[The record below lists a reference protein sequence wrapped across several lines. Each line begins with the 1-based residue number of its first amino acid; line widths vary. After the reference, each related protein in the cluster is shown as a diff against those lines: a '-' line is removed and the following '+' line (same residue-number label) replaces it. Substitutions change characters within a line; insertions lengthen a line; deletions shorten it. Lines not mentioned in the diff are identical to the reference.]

1 MPIIPDVPLPE
12 VQGIILRGYEFL
24 EEARFLLLQFPDS
37 DPADVGRRWLQA
49 IVPSIRDATE
59 RPTIADT
66 AVNLA
71 FTYAGLKALGLS
83 EKIHPDAPPGSSR
96 FSREFQEGMDT
107 SHRQRVLGDNGTSAS
122 INWDWGRKDDRPAE
136 EIAKHNLYDAPVT
149 CEKTNQD
156 DSTPKP
162 IHALLMLYA
171 GDMTA
176 LTALYDSHVVQLGK
190 AGIMVVRRL
199 DTTDLLGRTEQFGFR
214 DGIAQPFVLGVK
226 KEPPVHEKESPN
238 PGNQIHPGE
247 ILLGFPNAY
256 DKLPVSPAV
265 PATDGAGL
273 VDFGYCGS
281 YLVFRQLHQDVLKFW
296 QFMDDATGR
305 QGESAAESLAAKMV
319 GRWPSGAPLALS
331 PNHDD
336 PSLRDADLYGF
347 YKGDALGER
356 VPIGSHTRRSNP
368 RDSLEPGPGG
378 QGRLTPEESLRVT
391 RLHRMVRRGRPYGP
405 AIARSMKPEDI
416 LKVGRFISSQYVEW
430 KKDPTSMALQDQ
442 FMKDVNEVI
451 QAAFDGQ
458 GVESMV
464 LADFLEVLVRTVKED
479 RGLHFICFNAS
490 IARQFE
496 FVQQTWINNPK
507 FGGLY
512 GDNDPIMGQRH
523 TSQIGSADTFNEQG
537 SPVRKRFQSLPEF
550 VTVRGGA
557 YFFMPGVKALKYLAG
572 VPQELP
578 PVNPK
583 DLA

>member
-1 MPIIPDVPLPE
+1 MPTIPEVRLSE
-12 VQGIILRGYEFL
+12 VQGIILRGYEDL
-24 EEARFLLLQFPDS
+24 QEARFLLLQFPDS
-37 DPADVGRRWLQA
+37 DPVVAGRRWLQA
-49 IVPSIRDATE
+49 VVPSIRDAMK
-59 RPTIADT
+59 RPTPADA
-66 AVNLA
+66 AVNVA

-83 EKIHPDAPPGSSR
+83 EEVHPDAPTDSSR

-107 SHRQRVLGDNGTSAS
+107 SHRQRVLGDNGASAS

-149 CEKTNQD
+149 CEKTNKD

-171 GDMTA
+171 GDKTA
-176 LTALYDSHVVQLGK
+176 LEALYNSQVVGIGK
-190 AGIMVVRRL
+190 AGVAVVRRL

-214 DGIAQPFVLGVK
+214 DGIAQPFVLGVT
-226 KEPPVHEKESPN
+226 KEPPIHEVESPD

-256 DKLPVSPAV
+256 DKAPVSPAV

-296 QFMDDATGR
+296 QFLYETTGR
-305 QGESAAESLAAKMV
+305 QGGSAAASLAAKMV

-331 PNHDD
+331 PNQDD
-336 PSLRDADLYGF
+336 PALRDVDLYGF
-347 YKGDALGER
+347 YKDDALGAR

-378 QGRLTPEESLRVT
+378 RGRLAPEESLRVT
-391 RLHRMVRRGRPYGP
+391 GLHRMIRRGRPYGP
-405 AIARSMKPEDI
+405 AVARSMKPEDV
-416 LKVGRFISSQYVEW
+416 LKVGRFINGQYVEW
-430 KKDPTSMALQDQ
+430 KKDPTLMASQEQ
-442 FMKDVNEVI
+442 FKKDVNEVI
-451 QAAFDGQ
+451 LAAFDGQ
-458 GVESMV
+458 GVESLT
-464 LADFLEVLVRTVKED
+464 LADLLEVLVRTVNED

-512 GDNDPIMGQRH
+512 GDNDPIMGQRQ
-523 TSQIGSADTFNEQG
+523 TSQVGSADTFNEQG

-557 YFFMPGVKALKYLAG
+557 YFFMPGIQALKYLAG
-572 VPQELP
+572 LPQELP
-578 PVNPK
+578 PVDPK